1 MPDAKPRIRC
11 DQAVRPLG
19 VDSCCLNDFDP
30 CFKPA
35 THQHT
40 ATGIA
45 LCAFHWQNAETL
57 GGAEAGQWQ
66 VGMRILPFPDGWV
79 ELPKPEPVVTDA
91 TPASLWVEPGKT
103 VGGLIVEI

>member
-1 MPDAKPRIRC
+1 MAEASKRPRC
-11 DQAVRPLG
+11 DQAIRPPG
-19 VDSCCLNDFDP
+19 VDACCVNEFDP

-45 LCAFHWQNAETL
+45 LCAIHWGNADTL
-57 GGAEAGQWQ
+57 GGREAGQWQ

-79 ELPKPEPVVTDA
+79 ELPEPERPDP
-91 TPASLWVEPGKT
+91 TPIALWVEPAKT
-103 VGGLIVEI
+103 VGGLIIEI